1 MSAGTRPASRA
12 SRSAITGRL
21 ATAKAAETSRSPSS
35 PNAEVGDHPGEQEVE
50 RRAAAFLEHDLEELV
65 ERMAADEERE
75 RLVLVRRPRHQLVE
89 QEAGR
94 RSRDR
99 GDAEP
104 EPVGGDPRRARPRPR
119 GRGSVLSGRSPSS
132 FAVDCRC

>member
-21 ATAKAAETSRSPSS
+21 ATANAAETRRSPSS
-35 PNAEVGDHPGEQEVE
+35 PKPRWATDPREQEVE
-50 RRAAAFLEHDLEELV
+50 RCAAAFLEHDLEELV
-65 ERMAADEERE
+65 ERMAADEECE

-94 RSRDR
+94 RGRDR

-104 EPVGGDPRRARPRPR
+104 EPVGARSSRARPPLR
-119 GRGSVLSGRSPSS
+119 GREFVLPERSPSW